1 MILLMMLRQSNSQQ
15 LSPNPYGN
23 LLIIYMYFTYFRD
36 LCVII
41 NLKTH
46 NENAAY
52 IVYRAT

>member
-1 MILLMMLRQSNSQQ
+1 MMLRQSNSQQ